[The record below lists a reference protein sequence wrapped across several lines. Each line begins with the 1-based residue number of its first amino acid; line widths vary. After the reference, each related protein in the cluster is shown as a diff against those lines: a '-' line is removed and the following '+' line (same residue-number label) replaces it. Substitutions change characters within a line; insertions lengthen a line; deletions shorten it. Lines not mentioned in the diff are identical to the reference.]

1 MKINW
6 GTSIVIFFVLF
17 LSLATAFI
25 IFSFQ
30 HKNDL
35 VTDDYYQQGANYDV
49 QMQIDKRSMRY
60 KDSIVVENQGNTI
73 SIRTSDAM
81 AQRSEQMSV
90 WFYSPSNKKNDF
102 SLVISSN
109 PMVVDK
115 KQLVHGRYIV
125 KLRWMM
131 DGEQYMLSQDLFV
144 D

>member
-49 QMQIDKRSMRY
+49 QMQIDKRSMQY
-60 KDSIVVENQGNTI
+60 KDSFIVENQGSAI
-73 SIRTSDAM
+73 SIRTSQAM
-81 AQRSEQMSV
+81 AQRSEQISV

-115 KQLVHGRYIV
+115 KQLAHGRYIV

-131 DGEQYMLSQDLFV
+131 GGEQYMLSQDLFV